1 MKLIKIEKQK
11 ENENKNEIDL
21 EKKFNPLLSYKIV
34 EQNILK
40 NGLNKDILDYQK
52 YVNSHIQKFNE
63 INKKIVTN
71 LQKNINKINNNYKA
85 KIYGSRATNLC
96 LMWSDIDIVI
106 YYKKEKEKKNK
117 KKEENNSKEEEE
129 TEEEDI
135 FNEKGDRD
143 NFLEKLNNILNND
156 LLFVENINY

>member
-1 MKLIKIEKQK
+1 
-11 ENENKNEIDL
+11 
-21 EKKFNPLLSYKIV
+21 
-34 EQNILK
+34 
-40 NGLNKDILDYQK
+40 
-52 YVNSHIQKFNE
+52 
-63 INKKIVTN
+63 
-71 LQKNINKINNNYKA
+71 
-85 KIYGSRATNLC
+85 
-96 LMWSDIDIVI
+96 MWSDIDIVI